1 MVTKRILLSAALLL
15 VVACSGPE
23 RYELKD
29 VSEVSV
35 TGGTHDTVLKYRVP
49 MESLYFS
56 PGVKSRVKDGKRYI
70 EIIRCKVGRKC
81 AVDFAATVDAETHT
95 VALGK
100 YATDNL
106 LLIGPANE
114 TKPVSK

>member
-1 MVTKRILLSAALLL
+1 MMTNRILLSAALLV
-15 VVACSGPE
+15 VVACSGPA
-23 RYELKD
+23 RYDLND

-35 TGGTHDTVLKYRVP
+35 TGDTQGTVLKYRVP
-49 MESLYFS
+49 TESLYFS
-56 PGVKSRVKDGKRYI
+56 PGVKSRVKDGKRYL

-81 AVDFAATVDAETHT
+81 AVDFPATVDGETHT

-100 YATDNL
+100 YATENL
-106 LLIGPANE
+106 FLIGPANE

>member
-1 MVTKRILLSAALLL
+1 MSNRILLSAALLA
-15 VVACSGPE
+15 VACSGPE
-23 RYELKD
+23 RYDLND

-35 TGGTHDTVLKYRVP
+35 TGDTQGTVLKYRVP